1 MKHNSFLLAAYLM
14 LGTLSATGQSYDCGS
29 NPLGHYQVSAPEGAL
44 LLTDWTEDALVI
56 TRIPYKTV
64 LTVCEDARY
73 VTSSDDTLIR
83 AFFAD
88 TSGFVRVAFLTRQ
101 EPIQVAILSRWMAK
115 GFPPAK
121 TYYGLFYRE
130 QEDSQLSSSLE
141 RCETRMDSFVVDP
154 WPSEAPAHAATVLAQ
169 PEKPR
174 ILLSGLPL
182 SPGTANKGMF
192 FDARFLY
199 PGESILW
206 QYDGDHAY
214 LIYATGE
221 VEKSQD
227 STRIDALSG
236 IRNYTLHIR
245 RQLNGTL
252 EDRILY
258 DTAFDTFNSYQ
269 YRGGIHLHWIGDLDG
284 DQQLDMILTVSH
296 HHACWDVV
304 LWLSSGAEPGYFLK
318 EAAKYGDCSC

>member
-1 MKHNSFLLAAYLM
+1 MKRNGFLLAANLM
-14 LGTLSATGQSYDCGS
+14 LGALNATGQSYDCDS
-29 NPLGHYQVSAPEGAL
+29 NPLGHYQVTAPEGAPL
-44 LLTDWTEDALVI
+44 LADWTEDAPAI
-56 TRIPYKTV
+56 TRIPYETV
-64 LTVCEDARY
+64 LTVCEDTRY
-73 VTSSDDTLIR
+73 ITSSHDTLIR

-88 TSGFVRVAFLTRQ
+88 TSGFVRVAFLTQQ
-101 EPIQVAILSRWMAK
+101 EPIQVAILSRWIAK

-141 RCETRMDSFVVDP
+141 RCETRIDSFVVDT
-154 WPSEAPAHAATVLAQ
+154 WPSEAPAHIATVLAQ
-169 PEKPR
+169 TEKPS

-182 SPGTANKGMF
+182 NPGTANKGMF

-206 QYDGDHAY
+206 QYDEHHVY

-221 VEKSQD
+221 VEKNQD
-227 STRIDALSG
+227 STRINAFSG
-236 IRNYTLHIR
+236 IRNYEFHIR
-245 RQLNGTL
+245 RQLNGII
-252 EDRILY
+252 EDHILY
-258 DTAFDTFNSYQ
+258 DTGFDAFNSFQ
-269 YRGGIHLHWIGDLDG
+269 YLGGIHLHWIGDLDG

-296 HHACWDVV
+296 HHACWEVV